1 MHLYKTAYRKK
12 YIEKFMKMYQSA
24 SLDTQKQP
32 VIFVNLN
39 KI

>member
-24 SLDTQKQP
+24 SLDTQKQS